1 MLLNNVLEAS
11 LIRANNLL
19 SQEKNKKGLKN
30 IQTEIDKMS
39 GIFGNEFDKGLY
51 KLLFDEIDF
60 KDLKNLINSKNIKTQ
75 YFLQEFNSILEK
87 KISFLFFLKCLLTQK
102 T

>member
-60 KDLKNLINSKNIKTQ
+60 K
-75 YFLQEFNSILEK
+75 YFK
-87 KISFLFFLKCLLTQK
+87 KLN
-102 T
+102 